1 MKLIRLSFLLM
12 CCFLAIPFLVQA
24 QISAHF
30 TCPAGNTAQTFNH
43 TGALQTFTVPAGVT
57 ELTIYSAGATGG
69 NTFVGGGKS
78 SSGGSGGVIGGRFAV
93 TPGETLTMLV
103 GELGDAGNTIGALV
117 KGGGG
122 GGGSFVFKG
131 SVTKANLLIAGG
143 GGGGGGNGG
152 KTGGSSDLLVQQP
165 GDLSSGGVAGGGAG
179 GAGID
184 MDGAD
189 MGVNAIGGK
198 MIIAPGNGAGGTGGS
213 AVSGGYG
220 GGGEGESSAA
230 SDGGGGGGGYS
241 GGEGGPT
248 LGGDASTGGFSFLDN
263 VRGTQLFYNAGGNP
277 VNGDSGRDGQI
288 VICYKIP
295 DPVPTISQW
304 GLFIFGLLILNL
316 GLVFVYKREMV

>member
-1 MKLIRLSFLLM
+1 M
-12 CCFLAIPFLVQA
+12 CCFLAVPFLVSA

-30 TCPAGNTAQTFNH
+30 TPSASMASQTFNH
-43 TGALQTFTVPAGVT
+43 TGGLQTFTVPAGIT

-69 NTFVGGGKS
+69 NTFAGGVKS
-78 SSGGSGGVIGGRFAV
+78 NSGGSGGVIGGRFAV

-103 GELGDAGNTIGALV
+103 GEAGDPGNTIGALL

-131 SVTKANLLIAGG
+131 TVSLANLLLVSG
-143 GGGGGGNGG
+143 GGGGGGNG

-165 GDLSSGGVAGGGAG
+165 GDLSSGGAAGGGAG
-179 GAGID
+179 GAGITL
-184 MDGAD
+184 DGTN
-189 MGVNAIGGK
+189 MGANAIGGK

-213 AVSGGYG
+213 GVSGGYG

-248 LGGDASTGGFSFLDN
+248 LGGDASTGGFNFLDN
-263 VRGTQLFYNAGGNP
+263 VRGSQLFFNASGNP
-277 VNGDSGRDGQI
+277 VSGNNERNGQV
-288 VICYKIP
+288 VIAYAAPQAPIP
-295 DPVPTISQW
+295 TMNQW
-304 GLFIFGLLILNL
+304 GLIIFGLLVLNL
-316 GLVFVYKREMV
+316 GLVFVNKQQAV